1 MLTLEQATEILSN
14 FDIVPQ
20 KISPTGNGHI
30 NDTYLVE
37 TSGPSYILQKVNTSI
52 FTNAEGLM
60 DNIVAVTS
68 HIQKVFAKTG
78 ETNKKTLE
86 FFKTK
91 AGSFLWYCGNQAFRV
106 CKFIDGHSI
115 DCAEKPT
122 QLYEAGRAFGNFQ
135 SMLADFDAGTL
146 FEVIPQ
152 FHDTANRYKNFENAI
167 RSASSERLADAKAEI
182 EYALAQKEKTAIV
195 VDGIASGEI
204 PLRVTHNDT
213 KINNILFDT
222 NGSCIAVIDLDT
234 VMPGSMLYDFGD
246 AMRSGGTTADEDEV
260 DLSKVHFN
268 LENFEQYV
276 RGYLEEF
283 PSLTPREIE
292 LLPFSAF
299 LLTYECGIRFLTDY
313 LMNDVYFKIA
323 YPTHNLVR
331 AKNQFA
337 LARDIES
344 KFDDMAKIVAKYR
357 K

>member
-1 MLTLEQATEILSN
+1 MLTLEQAKMILAPFGILPLSAA
-14 FDIVPQ
+14 
-20 KISPTGNGHI
+20 PTGNGHI
-30 NDTYLVE
+30 NDTYLID
-37 TSGPSYILQKVNTSI
+37 TADGKYILQRVNTSI
-52 FTNAEGLM
+52 FTNPERLM
-60 DNIVAVTS
+60 DNIVSVTA
-68 HIQKVFAKTG
+68 HVKNAFTKIGDTKR
-78 ETNKKTLE
+78 KTLE
-86 FFKTK
+86 FSRTSDGSLLNCFEGKT
-91 AGSFLWYCGNQAFRV
+91 YRV
-106 CKFIDGHSI
+106 CKFINGHSV
-115 DCAEKPT
+115 DCAERPE
-122 QLYEAGRAFGNFQ
+122 QLYEAGRAFGGFQ
-135 SMLADFDAGTL
+135 NMLSDFDASTL
-146 FEVIPQ
+146 FEVIPR
-152 FHDTANRYKNFENAI
+152 FHDTANRYESFEKAVAAA
-167 RSASSERLADAKAEI
+167 SAERLADTREEI
-182 EYALAQKEKTAIV
+182 AFVRSKKQSASLV
-195 VDGIASGEI
+195 VDGIACGDI

-213 KINNILFDT
+213 KINNILFDET
-222 NGSCIAVIDLDT
+222 ETCVAVIDLDT

-283 PSLTPREIE
+283 PSLTDREIE

-344 KFDDMAKIVAKYR
+344 KFEKMAEIVAKYR
-357 K
+357 

>member
-1 MLTLEQATEILSN
+1 MLTPEQAKIILAD
-14 FDIVPQ
+14 FDINPQ
-20 KISPTGNGHI
+20 KIAPTGNGHI
-30 NDTYLVE
+30 NDTYLIC
-37 TSGPSYILQKVNTSI
+37 TDGPNYILQKVNTSI
-52 FTNAEGLM
+52 FTDPEGLM
-60 DNIVAVTS
+60 NNIIAVTS
-68 HIQKVFAKTG
+68 HIQKVFAEAN
-78 ETNKKTLE
+78 ETKKKTLE
-86 FFKTK
+86 FFNTK
-91 AGSFLWYCGNQAFRV
+91 DGKPLSYHDGHAYRV
-106 CKFIDGHSI
+106 CKFINGYSI
-115 DCAEKPT
+115 DCAKDPS

-135 SMLADFDAGTL
+135 SMLANFDASTL
-146 FEVIPQ
+146 LEVIPK
-152 FHDTANRYKNFENAI
+152 FHDTANRYKLFENAVA
-167 RSASSERLADAKAEI
+167 SASSERLAETAAEI
-182 EYALAQKEKTAIV
+182 EFVRSKKQQASIV
-195 VDGIASGEI
+195 GDGIASGDI

-213 KINNILFDT
+213 KINNILFDD
-222 NGSCIAVIDLDT
+222 NGTCVAVIDLDT

-283 PSLTPREIE
+283 PTLTPREIE

-299 LLTYECGIRFLTDY
+299 LLTYECGVRFLTDY

-357 K
+357 